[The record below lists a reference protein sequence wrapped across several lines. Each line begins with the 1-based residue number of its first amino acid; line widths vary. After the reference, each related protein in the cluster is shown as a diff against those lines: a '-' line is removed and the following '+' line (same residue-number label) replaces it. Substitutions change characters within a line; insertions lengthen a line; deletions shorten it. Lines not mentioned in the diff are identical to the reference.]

1 MGFINRLLGLEP
13 SIIKQIGHGLKNG
26 CDTGETG
33 EWLSEYMI
41 NNGFIK
47 GHFKTLRNIYVP
59 HKGRTS
65 EIDVLIIHEKGIFV
79 LESKNYSGWIFG
91 SENQGYW
98 TQSLPNRQKNKF
110 YNPIKQNRT
119 HITALSNFLE
129 LDKDKFMSFIVFS
142 ERCELKKVP
151 PDTEEYLIFRRH
163 LLHKKLRLYLEKKDN
178 IFSSE
183 QVDEIAAKLQPLTE
197 VSDEVK
203 QEHVDDINAR
213 FNKDKN
219 PNISR
224 VK

>member
-47 GHFKTLRNIYVP
+47 GNFKTLRNIYVP

-98 TQSLPNRQKNKF
+98 TQSLPNKQKNKF

-119 HITALSNFLE
+119 HITALSNYLE

-151 PDTEEYLIFRRH
+151 DDTEKYLIFRRH
-163 LLHKKLRLYLEKKDN
+163 LLHKKLRLYLEKKEV
-178 IFSSE
+178 IFAPE
-183 QVDEIAAKLQPLTE
+183 QVDEIANKLKSLTE

-203 QEHVDDINAR
+203 QEHVNNINTR
-213 FNKDKN
+213 FNNDN
-219 PNISR
+219 NINISR